1 MTEAAEQPILSSLN
15 ALAERQQRIPQSR
28 RWVIKIGSALLT
40 QDGKG
45 LDVAALGEWAEQMI
59 QLRQQGIE
67 IILVSSGAVAE
78 GMSRMAWAQRPD
90 DLAELQA
97 AAAIGQAGLIQAY
110 EAKFKAHHI
119 HAAQVLL
126 THDDLHNRRRYLN
139 ARSTLQ
145 ALLRLGAIPIVNE
158 NDTVSYEEIRLG
170 DNDTLAA
177 LVANLLEADLLVIL
191 TDQQGLFDKD
201 PRKYTNARLIDVAY
215 ANDPQLLG
223 FAGPSGGHLGRGG
236 MTTKVTAAQ
245 RAARSGCA
253 TVIAS
258 GRESHVLLQLAQQAL
273 IGTFLLPDHNRLA
286 AKKQWIANQLTI
298 HGRVFL
304 DSGAVNALSQQG
316 KSLLPIGVI
325 QIEGDF
331 LRGDLIECMTTEGD
345 IIARGLS
352 NYSAQAARQI
362 QGRPSQQ
369 IQAILGYKHA
379 DALIHRDNLVLI

>member
-78 GMSRMAWAQRPD
+78 GMSRMAWTQRPD

-110 EAKFKAHHI
+110 ETKFKEHHI

-201 PRKYTNARLIDVAY
+201 PRKYTDARLIDVAY

-258 GRESHVLLQLAQQAL
+258 GRESHVLLHLAQQAL

-286 AKKQWIANQLTI
+286 AKKQWIANQLTV

-304 DSGAVNALSQQG
+304 DSGAVNALCQQG
-316 KSLLPIGVI
+316 KSLLPIGVTKL
-325 QIEGDF
+325 EGDF
-331 LRGDLIECMTTEGD
+331 LRGDLIECVTTEGD